1 MVRPH
6 AVSSART
13 LTGFAAVLLF
23 ALGVAGCGVKGPLVP
38 AKKSPDGPTPAPPPA
53 ATTVP
58 EIPSA
63 TLPSNPQPA
72 P

>member
-1 MVRPH
+1 MVRPGTPRIAGALALAL
-6 AVSSART
+6 AV
-13 LTGFAAVLLF
+13 
-23 ALGVAGCGVKGPLVP
+23 ALAGCGVKGPLVP
-38 AKKSPDGPTPAPPPA
+38 AKKGVETGAPPPA
-53 ATTVP
+53 PATTAP

>member
-1 MVRPH
+1 MVRLP
-6 AVSSART
+6 APT
-13 LTGFAAVLLF
+13 FLAAV
-23 ALGVAGCGVKGPLVP
+23 ALAAALAGCGVKGPLVP
-38 AKKSPDGPTPAPPPA
+38 AKKGGDTAPPPPPPA
-53 ATTVP
+53 ATTAP